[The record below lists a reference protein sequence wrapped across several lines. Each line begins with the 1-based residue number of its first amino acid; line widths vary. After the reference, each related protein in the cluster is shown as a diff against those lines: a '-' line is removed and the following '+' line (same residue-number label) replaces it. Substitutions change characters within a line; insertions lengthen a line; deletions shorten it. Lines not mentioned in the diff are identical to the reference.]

1 MNNIE
6 QMKELAFL
14 YLDGNSDVDIERK
27 LWEFLSQKEENRL
40 LFSQWESEWKIKRD
54 KAPKLSMLAGIEDR
68 ITGRRKRISVICS
81 VAAAV
86 VVTVVTSLFL
96 TRQDAVPSVNVTDSM
111 TVVETG
117 PCDRTKVALPDGSTV
132 WLNSCSRLAYTGEFN
147 RTERRLELSGEAFF
161 DVKTDPSRLFI
172 VDMGQEKI
180 TVKGTKFNVSAYHKT
195 GSMSVA
201 LIDGKVEFSEGET
214 MLSINPGEVV
224 VYDKSS
230 RNLTKSVVDDVS
242 RYCTWTEGRIDYPSV
257 TLDVLFD
264 RLSCIY
270 NLDIRY
276 TPRKLS
282 GKTFS
287 ISLSTQ
293 ENIKDVLDAIA
304 VIMPVK
310 WTKDDRTIIINE
322 I

>member
-1 MNNIE
+1 MATSYKFYKN
-6 QMKELAFL
+6 
-14 YLDGNSDVDIERK
+14 YLHLCGKTFHLIQIK
-27 LWEFLSQKEENRL
+27 ILLS
-40 LFSQWESEWKIKRD
+40 
-54 KAPKLSMLAGIEDR
+54 A
-68 ITGRRKRISVICS
+68 T
-81 VAAAV
+81 
-86 VVTVVTSLFL
+86 
-96 TRQDAVPSVNVTDSM
+96 
-111 TVVETG
+111 
-117 PCDRTKVALPDGSTV
+117 
-132 WLNSCSRLAYTGEFN
+132 
-147 RTERRLELSGEAFF
+147 
-161 DVKTDPSRLFI
+161 
-172 VDMGQEKI
+172 
-180 TVKGTKFNVSAYHKT
+180 
-195 GSMSVA
+195 
-201 LIDGKVEFSEGET
+201 
-214 MLSINPGEVV
+214 
-224 VYDKSS
+224 
-230 RNLTKSVVDDVS
+230 DDVS

>member
-1 MNNIE
+1 MDNIE
-6 QMKELAFL
+6 QMKNLAFL
-14 YLDGNSDVDIERK
+14 YLDGNSDVDTERK
-27 LWEFLSQKEENRL
+27 LWEFLSLSEENRQ
-40 LFSQWESEWKIKRD
+40 LFSQWENEWKLKRD
-54 KAPKLSMLAGIEDR
+54 KAPKLNMLAGIENR
-68 ITGRRKRISVICS
+68 IAGRRKRIAVFCS
-81 VAAAV
+81 IAAAS
-86 VVTVVTSLFL
+86 VVTLVSSLLF
-96 TRQDAVPSVNVTDSM
+96 TKQEIVPPVNEAASM

-117 PCDRTKVALPDGSTV
+117 PCDRTKVALPDGSIV
-132 WLNSCSRLAYTGEFN
+132 WLNSCSRLAYTGDFN

-161 DVKTDPSRLFI
+161 DVKTDPSRLFV
-172 VDMGQEKI
+172 VDMGREKI
-180 TVKGTKFNVSAYHKT
+180 TVKGTKFNVSAYPKT

-201 LIDGKVEFSEGET
+201 LVDGKVEFSEGET

-230 RNLTKSVVDDVS
+230 CNLTKSVVDDVS

-293 ENIKDVLDAIA
+293 ENIKDILDAIS
-304 VIMPVK
+304 VIMPIK

>member
-1 MNNIE
+1 MNNME
-6 QMKELAFL
+6 EMKTLAFL
-14 YLDGNSDVDIERK
+14 YLDGNSDVEAERK
-27 LWEFLSQKEENRL
+27 LWEFLSQSDENKQ
-40 LFSQWESEWKIKRD
+40 LFSQWESEWKLKRES
-54 KAPKLSMLAGIEDR
+54 APRLSVLAGIESR
-68 ITGRRKRISVICS
+68 IAGRRRRMAAICS
-81 VAAAV
+81 VAATLAV
-86 VVTVVTSLFL
+86 LVVSSLFL
-96 TRQDAVPSVNVTDSM
+96 LRNETVTPADVTGNM

-132 WLNSCSRLAYTGEFN
+132 WLNSCSRLSYKGDFN
-147 RTERRLELSGEAFF
+147 RSERRIELSGEAYF
-161 DVKTDPSRLFI
+161 DVKSNPARMFI
-172 VDMGQEKI
+172 VDMGQEKV
-180 TVKGTKFNVSAYHKT
+180 TVKGTKFNVSAYQKT
-195 GSMSVA
+195 SAMSVA
-201 LIDGKVEFSEGET
+201 LVEGKVEFSQGET
-214 MLSINPGEVV
+214 TLSINPGEVV
-224 VYDKSS
+224 VFDKISH
-230 RNLTKSVVDDVS
+230 NLTKSVVDDVTM
-242 RYCTWTEGRIDYPSV
+242 YCTWKEGRIDYPSV

-276 TPRKLS
+276 TPKKLS

-293 ENIKDVLDAIA
+293 ENIRDVLDAIS